1 MNYFENLRKV
11 PVKIFEKTRTF
22 SRLFTTKIGKISN
35 DFLVVIFTKRDR
47 FPGAIAKS
55 VLNYFKKVLLIILK
69 NYQESTCAEVSFLI
83 KLQALKIVPI
93 FAVLHI
99 RLCCY
104 VVKIVKCLQR
114 VFEASLK
121 FCQK

>member
-1 MNYFENLRKV
+1 MNYFENSRTV
-11 PVKIFEKTRTF
+11 PVEIFEKTRTF

-35 DFLVVIFTKRDR
+35 DFLVVIFIKRDK
-47 FPGAIAKS
+47 FPGTIARTYSIQK
-55 VLNYFKKVLLIILK
+55 VFLNILK

-83 KLQALKIVPI
+83 KSQALKIVPI
-93 FAVLHI
+93 FAVLQI
-99 RLCCY
+99 RSCCY